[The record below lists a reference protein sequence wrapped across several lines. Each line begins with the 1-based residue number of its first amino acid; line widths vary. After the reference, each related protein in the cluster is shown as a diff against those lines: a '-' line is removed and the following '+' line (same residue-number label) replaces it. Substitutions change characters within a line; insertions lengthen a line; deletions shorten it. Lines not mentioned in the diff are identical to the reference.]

1 MSENLL
7 LLYSVSMDCIEFPLE
22 TEEDAYDSKLFESA
36 AQMLTKSAEKETNA
50 AEQPDDEV
58 KFNSKKRKANN
69 ALDKKGKVHMRII
82 CQQ

>member
-1 MSENLL
+1 
-7 LLYSVSMDCIEFPLE
+7 
-22 TEEDAYDSKLFESA
+22 
-36 AQMLTKSAEKETNA
+36 MLTKSAEKETNA